1 MHPADVRMKY
11 AIVVPKIDT
20 CISHNIDTI
29 KRYVEEAAA
38 HDAEFIIFP
47 ETSLTGFISNDN
59 PEHDY
64 KYAVSIDSSYI
75 NSIKEIACKFNVY
88 VSLGFLEKDDE
99 KIFDSVLC
107 IDKKGSIKAHYRR
120 ISSGWHGRNADKSIY
135 NEGKAIVEFY
145 IGLKK
150 YSYLLCGDLF
160 EENLIKDIKEKKVD
174 IVIVPTA
181 RSSEILPYSQEIW
194 DKEERDYYREQV
206 RKLGTRV
213 ILSNY
218 IDSIENYYG
227 GAFVISGN
235 GIIEKQKDIFEE
247 GILYWE
253 DGSI

>member
-11 AIVVPKIDT
+11 AIVVPKVDT

-29 KRYVEEAAA
+29 NQYIEEAAA
-38 HDAEFIIFP
+38 HYAEFIIFP
-47 ETSLTGFISNDN
+47 ETSLTGFISDDN

-75 NSIKEIACKFNVY
+75 NSIKERACKFNVY

-107 IDKKGSIKAHYRR
+107 IDPKGNIKAHYRR
-120 ISSGWHGRNADKSIY
+120 ISSGWHGRSADKNIY
-135 NEGKAIVEFY
+135 SKGKEIVEFS

-160 EENLIKDIKEKKVD
+160 EEDLIQDIKERKVD

-181 RSSEILPYSQEIW
+181 RSSEILFYSQEIW
-194 DKEERDYYREQV
+194 DKEERDYYIEQV
-206 RKLGTRV
+206 KKLGTRV

-218 IDSIENYYG
+218 IDTTDNYYG
-227 GAFVISGN
+227 GAFVINGN

>member
-1 MHPADVRMKY
+1 MKY
-11 AIVVPKIDT
+11 AIVVPKVDT
-20 CISHNIDTI
+20 SITHNIDTI
-29 KRYVEEAAA
+29 NQYVEEAAA
-38 HDAEFIIFP
+38 DDAEFIIFP
-47 ETSLTGFISNDN
+47 ETSLTGFISDDN

-75 NSIKEIACKFNVY
+75 NSIKKIACKFNVY

-107 IDKKGSIKAHYRR
+107 IDTKGSIKAHYRR
-120 ISSGWHGRNADKSIY
+120 ISSGWHGRSADKNIY
-135 NEGKAIVEFY
+135 SKGKEIVEFY

-160 EENLIKDIKEKKVD
+160 EEDLVKEVKERKVD
-174 IVIVPTA
+174 VVIVPTA
-181 RSSEILPYSQEIW
+181 RSSEKLPYSQEIW
-194 DKEERDYYREQV
+194 DKEERDYYLEQV
-206 RKLGTRV
+206 KKLSAKV
-213 ILSNY
+213 LLSNY
-218 IDSIENYYG
+218 IDSIDNYYG
-227 GAFVISGN
+227 GAFVINGN